1 MKTVLVVDDL
11 IDVRLSARIVLESH
25 GFQCLEADH
34 PNTALA
40 CLAKDKVDLI
50 LLDMNFSQ
58 DTTSGHEGLAFLSRL
73 TALDLDIPV
82 IVITGWAKIDLA
94 VQAMQKGACD
104 FIEKPWKNNRL
115 IEAVKNSVEQPISP
129 SSTEKQDVFGA
140 FSTSSHLLIEKAKR
154 IAKTDANI
162 LITGE
167 NGTGKSM
174 LAKFIHQHSHRATKD
189 MVSVNMAAIPDN
201 LFESELFGHK
211 KGAFTDA
218 KEHRIGRFTLANDS
232 SLFLDEVG
240 CLTLPL
246 QAKLLRV
253 LESGEYEE
261 VGCSKSKRSNA
272 RVISATNADL
282 DELIEE
288 GKFRRDLLFRLNTL
302 VIELPPLRS
311 RLDELAEFANH
322 FLYHHAKKYGQD
334 PLTLTQ
340 RAFNKLKEY
349 HWPGNIRELSHVLER
364 AVIMAQGNV
373 IEADDIQ
380 ITQSSKKEVNHVPLM
395 SLEEAEQRLITQA
408 INHFDGNVIKAGEF
422 LGLSKSAIYRR
433 IDKFSIQVK
442 ETQ

>member
-1 MKTVLVVDDL
+1 MKTVLIVDDL

-34 PNTALA
+34 PNSALT

-58 DTTSGHEGLAFLSRL
+58 DTTSGQEGLAFLSKLVERNL
-73 TALDLDIPV
+73 NVPV
-82 IVITGWAKIDLA
+82 IVITAWAKIELA

-104 FIEKPWKNNRL
+104 FIEKPWKNQRL
-115 IEAVKNSVEQPISP
+115 LEAVNSHITFPTVRHEGLE
-129 SSTEKQDVFGA
+129 TFWAFGA
-140 FSTSSHLLIEKAKR
+140 NSTLLLEKAKR

-167 NGTGKSM
+167 NGTGKSL
-174 LAKFIHQHSHRATKD
+174 LAQYIHQNSQRSALE

-218 KEHRIGRFTLANDS
+218 KAHRVGRFTLANGS
-232 SLFLDEVG
+232 SLFLDEIG
-240 CLTLPL
+240 CLPTSL

-282 DELIEE
+282 DRLINE
-288 GKFRRDLLFRLNTL
+288 GRFRKDLLFRLNTL

-311 RLDELAEFANH
+311 RLDELQAFSERFLANH
-322 FLYHHAKKYGQD
+322 TKKYG
-334 PLTLTQ
+334 LTARTLSEQ
-340 RAFNKLKEY
+340 AYDKLKGY

-364 AVIMAQGNV
+364 AVIMADSDTITAQ
-373 IEADDIQ
+373 DIQ
-380 ITQSSKKEVNHVPLM
+380 IQQVDSTQVSHLPLM
-395 SLEEAEQRLITQA
+395 SLEQAEQKLIHQA
-408 INHFDGNVIKAGEF
+408 INHFDGNVAQAGAF

-433 IDKFSIQVK
+433 IDKFNIPIK
-442 ETQ
+442 GE